1 MQNPVYSKKTGD
13 ITVTVSPRFL
23 EDESDPEKNH
33 YVWAYRVTIVNEGRG
48 AVQLRRRYWKITD
61 ARGTV
66 QEVEGEG
73 VVGEQPVLQPGGQ
86 YEYTSGAPLATPG
99 GIMAGKYRMENS
111 GGDAFT
117 VDIPAFSLDSPYQSR
132 SVN

>member
-1 MQNPVYSKKTGD
+1 MQDPIYSKKTGD

-33 YVWAYRVTIVNEGRG
+33 YVWAYRVTIVNEGSRT
-48 AVQLRRRYWKITD
+48 VQLRRRHWKITD
-61 ARGTV
+61 SRGLV

-73 VVGEQPVLQPGGQ
+73 VVGEQPVLHPGGR
-86 YEYTSGAPLATPG
+86 YEYTSGAPLTTPG
-99 GIMAGKYRMENS
+99 GIMAGKYRMENGD
-111 GGDAFT
+111 GGAFT